1 MRIRIIVIL
10 MLVPLFNATAFSQS
24 KKENV
29 LYDNLLRSI
38 NEYYDNYIIENH
50 DRIDSTYIDLFKY
63 DPNQKKWH
71 LSDYHAY
78 YDLFH

>member
-50 DRIDSTYIDLFKY
+50 DRIDSTYIDLTGLPRGFKISIFILY
-63 DPNQKKWH
+63 LKK
-71 LSDYHAY
+71 
-78 YDLFH
+78 